1 MPTGRELPPL
11 FNFTENEMK
20 IQPTLNSQL
29 IPPHAQAANAA
40 AAAGAGAS
48 PMAAGATATSAA
60 GATAGEEGAQA
71 QVSNSEIKYDNFCST
86 LV

>member
-20 IQPTLNSQL
+20 IQPALNSQL
-29 IPPHAQAANAA
+29 IPPHVAATQQAA
-40 AAAGAGAS
+40 AAQ
-48 PMAAGATATSAA
+48 PMAAGAAAGATPA

-71 QVSNSEIKYDNFCST
+71 QVST
-86 LV
+86 LVIDCDNLFGLGITG